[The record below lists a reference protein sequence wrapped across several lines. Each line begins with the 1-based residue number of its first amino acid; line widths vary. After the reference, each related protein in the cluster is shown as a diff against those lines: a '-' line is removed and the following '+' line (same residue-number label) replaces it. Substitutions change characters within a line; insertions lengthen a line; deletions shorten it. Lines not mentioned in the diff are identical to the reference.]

1 MNGNTVSLRRFSFFE
16 WNDSHLYP
24 SRAFVILS
32 CFCYWAFFIKTFVLS
47 PKELLFFSLK
57 KENHQITV
65 IFFRAQK
72 SLALFFSSSFGCLLT
87 QKVWL
92 LKKATPNVLLC
103 LRDALYGMV
112 DFFCSF
118 YTPLDFLSRKG
129 ACFNFQF
136 EAFGGHKLF
145 VRKEETK

>member
-1 MNGNTVSLRRFSFFE
+1 MPFNTKGLAVEKSHAKRFV
-16 WNDSHLYP
+16 
-24 SRAFVILS
+24 AF
-32 CFCYWAFFIKTFVLS
+32 
-47 PKELLFFSLK
+47 
-57 KENHQITV
+57 
-65 IFFRAQK
+65 
-72 SLALFFSSSFGCLLT
+72 
-87 QKVWL
+87 
-92 LKKATPNVLLC
+92 